1 MSVRRAATD
10 RDRWLDSRRHSAPPS
25 AKQEPVGCMREWP
38 RLTSASD
45 RSVAGSQIRGLGSPT
60 LTSGICDSHDEP
72 GRLGP
77 AVLVQLCAAQNPLA
91 VASVVVERRSVHH
104 CQSEIRDD
112 GPPTRTPTSLSRYG
126 ERHLASHRRSDITS
140 RLGGRANGLSGTS
153 CHPDR
158 WLFQAVRIRSAGQTK
173 RTTITTHSPRSYPK
187 YRFSSG
193 T

>member
-1 MSVRRAATD
+1 
-10 RDRWLDSRRHSAPPS
+10 
-25 AKQEPVGCMREWP
+25 
-38 RLTSASD
+38 
-45 RSVAGSQIRGLGSPT
+45 
-60 LTSGICDSHDEP
+60 
-72 GRLGP
+72 
-77 AVLVQLCAAQNPLA
+77 
-91 VASVVVERRSVHH
+91 
-104 CQSEIRDD
+104 
-112 GPPTRTPTSLSRYG
+112 
-126 ERHLASHRRSDITS
+126 LASHRRSDITS